1 LPGAGVTSRDHG
13 LSLDPRRFI
22 SEINPIILEGMMSSG
37 PKTSDPPSALA
48 ADEQVR
54 LAGRS
59 LAHLVDTMATEVR
72 HFDFLSALSPSQ
84 LLERLR
90 KPESFP
96 PEHRESIH
104 ELREILLLTK
114 ISMSK
119 MNEAQPGLPPDSVAR
134 TLDLISR
141 PGASVVVLKGRDP
154 TDRTRSLQVLG
165 YGVVIHG
172 RENFPDAD
180 DIPDYLMQGA
190 TSHRVIRLFVSE
202 VARDQLPPGEAFSR
216 IIEKIKEI
224 SPGGPVIGMV
234 LTDVKPIGADGE
246 TRNRGQ
252 AWLEAKDALEKRG
265 FENSQEPITE
275 VIQGAGLPS
284 VAITF
289 QWYVWPPISEQGRE
303 LYRSHQERFRA
314 LEERQRERLAG
325 VLPALPLAGGIVQ
338 YAGTAKDA
346 FDIAFQFPGNV
357 IYAQLFSA
365 SDRGANRIRRR
376 LNLVQ
381 REEAAIHT
389 TLPHRTADAVV
400 INGVIPD
407 VTSNASLASDRQKRL
422 DDFLTEERKT
432 LREGGFLVVR
442 DTVRV
447 PWDNDVVLRLE
458 PHTTHSWSGGRTLP
472 DIFCEFVTARGESHI
487 SEAEWGRVIA
497 RGEHEGKAEFL
508 APASIVNEFLA
519 KYPYVT
525 DWEKERLRPYA
536 QHSAAERIADVC
548 SDGLRLVYAGPEF
561 SPYVHNAYRNGLI
574 EIRDQ
579 EGRHRDLPPTNYIVI
594 GQKVAP
600 SEGVRFSVGPEL
612 PFSDRRFVQV
622 NRYERF
628 DPRSGSVVGYREVA
642 SRPNVTLDIIPYSVA
657 HGRLYVRGRL
667 YPRPLTVVHPN
678 LDGSVN
684 GGYLTEQLATIVER
698 EKLETRLGT
707 TETSIG
713 FLAGKGLVDVAAVG
727 EVGHTSRYF
736 VRADTVDEEVV
747 ATAVLV
753 PELPVEDQRVDE
765 PKNSFGGRYLVRTF
779 DAMRLLQGQ
788 QTGFSEDPRLER
800 KIYELLYAHKLSAGP
815 WLAETLTLRPQER
828 IPLNL
833 VSASQVMELPQRQVF
848 RPAANQSCTFLTA
861 HRREFSEV
869 LAEPGTS
876 GAHAILE
883 YVEPHPSTGLS
894 HESMAI
900 LPVASRVKPEG
911 GSEILVG
918 LEIKDLP
925 AAQERFGSSAL
936 ATVPTTR
943 IPQGVD
949 GLRGARAHVAE
960 RLRANFGIECSKLQT
975 LGGKYVVSPGVTPE
989 VVYPLIAEVD
999 LAQSRTDSLVWVPL
1013 HELLPHI
1020 SKLHC
1025 GQAIT
1030 LLYRAAHMFGQ
1041 FSEVVK
1047 STEPRVV
1054 PKSDVFQGA
1063 LVAGGSFDSD

>member
-1 LPGAGVTSRDHG
+1 
-13 LSLDPRRFI
+13 
-22 SEINPIILEGMMSSG
+22 MSSG
-37 PKTSDPPSALA
+37 PKTPDPAASQAL
-48 ADEQVR
+48 DEQVR

-59 LAHLVDTMATEVR
+59 LAHLADTVTTEVR
-72 HFDFLSALSPSQ
+72 HFDFLRGLSPNE
-84 LLERLR
+84 LLERLH
-90 KPESFP
+90 KPESFSL
-96 PEHRESIH
+96 EHRESIH

-114 ISMSK
+114 ISMIK
-119 MNEAQPGLPPDSVAR
+119 MNEAHPGLPPDSVAR

-154 TDRTRSLQVLG
+154 TDRTRALQVLG

-180 DIPDYLMQGA
+180 NIPDYLMQGD

-234 LTDVKPIGADGE
+234 LTDVRPIGADGE
-246 TRNRGQ
+246 TPKRGQ
-252 AWLEAKDALEKRG
+252 AWLEARDALEKRG

-357 IYAQLFSA
+357 IHAQLFSA

-381 REEAAIHT
+381 RNEAEIHT
-389 TLPHRTADAVV
+389 TLPNGTADAVV

-407 VTSNASLASDRQKRL
+407 ITSNVPLTIDRQRRL
-422 DDFLTEERKT
+422 DDFLAEERMA

-447 PWDNDVVLRLE
+447 PWNNDVILRLD
-458 PHTTHSWSGGRTLP
+458 PHATHSWSGGRTLP
-472 DIFCEFVTARGESHI
+472 DIFSEFVTARKESHI
-487 SEAEWGRVIA
+487 TDAEWGRVLA

-508 APASIVNEFLA
+508 APASIVNEFLV
-519 KYPYVT
+519 KYPYVA
-525 DWEKERLRPYA
+525 DWERERLRPYA
-536 QHSAAERIADVC
+536 QHSAEERISHVC
-548 SDGLRLVYAGPEF
+548 SDGLRLVYAGPEY
-561 SPYVHNAYRNGLI
+561 SPYVHRAYRNGLV
-574 EIRDQ
+574 EVRDQ
-579 EGRHRDLPPTNYIVI
+579 DGRHLDLPPTNYIVI
-594 GQKVAP
+594 AQKVSP
-600 SEGVRFSVGPEL
+600 SEGVRFSVGPAL
-612 PFSDRRFVQV
+612 PFGDRRFVEV
-622 NRYERF
+622 NRYERI
-628 DPRSGSVVGYREVA
+628 DSRTGSVVGYREVA
-642 SRPNVTLDIIPYSVA
+642 SRPNVTLDVIPYSVA
-657 HGRLYVRGRL
+657 HGRLYVSGRL
-667 YPRPLTVVHPN
+667 YPRPLTLVHSN

-698 EKLETRLGT
+698 ERLETLQGT

-713 FLAGKGLVDVAAVG
+713 FLADKRLVDPAAVK

-753 PELPVEDQRVDE
+753 PELPLEDQRVDE

-800 KIYELLYAHKLSAGP
+800 KIYELLHAHKLSTGP
-815 WLAETLTLRPQER
+815 WLAESLALSPQE
-828 IPLNL
+828 PTLLNV
-833 VSASQVMELPQRQVF
+833 VSVSQVMELPQRQVF
-848 RPAANQSCTFLTA
+848 RPAANQNCTFLTA

-869 LAEPGTS
+869 LAEPASS
-876 GAHAILE
+876 GAHAVLE

-900 LPVASRVKPEG
+900 LPVASRVTPEG
-911 GSEILVG
+911 GSEIVVG

-943 IPQGVD
+943 IPGGID

-960 RLRANFGIECSKLQT
+960 RLRANFGIECSKLQM

-989 VVYPLIAEVD
+989 VIYPMIAEVD
-999 LAQSRTDSLVWVPL
+999 LAQSRTDSLTWIPL

-1030 LLYRAAHMFGQ
+1030 LLYRAAHMFGE
-1041 FSEVVK
+1041 FSEVAK
-1047 STEPRVV
+1047 ITEPRGA
-1054 PKSDVFQGA
+1054 PKSDVLQGA
-1063 LVAGGSFDSD
+1063 LVAGGSFDCD